1 MNKNILSSRTSR
13 AARWA
18 AALSLAALTALSGA
32 AAFTAQSGAPKGL
45 PTFSQR
51 FKSADAPEAPSFR
64 RHVVPLMS
72 RTGCSGRECH
82 GSFSGQGGFQLSLFG
97 YDFEKDHKAI
107 TQDDDGNEGEI
118 RTLVDDAENSLILTK
133 PSMVVKHRGKK
144 RFDKDGWEYNMI
156 LKWIRDGAK
165 IDVEE
170 TGVFDR
176 LEVFPREIVFN
187 KPGQKAQ
194 LQVFAHWQDGTVEDV
209 TQITRFRTNDES
221 VAKIDEFGEVTS
233 LSSGDTHVVA
243 FYDNG
248 VHPIPVMLPVSD
260 KVGKNYPKIAAR
272 TKVDQLIGEKLQKI
286 GIVPSE
292 VCTDLEFLRR
302 VSIDLTGTLPTP
314 GQIKAFEADK
324 SPNKRARKIEELL
337 ESPGYAA
344 WWTTKLCD
352 ITGNNARNIN
362 DRNFRTQMG
371 RQWYDWIYARVADNA
386 PYDEMIAG
394 IVLGKS
400 RGQDESYLDY
410 ATEMSSYLKKSNPHD
425 FAKRDN
431 MPWYWARRNVRKPEE
446 KALAFSHSF
455 LGVRI
460 QCAQCHKHPFDQW
473 TQKDFEQFQA
483 FFDRVAYGSDRTNRE
498 DTGYKELTNE
508 INEKVGYTRK
518 KNNRRDVYAE
528 IKRRAQRGEPVPI
541 QEVYITSPKS
551 NKKLTKQQ
559 IARLKKKNPNY
570 NGRVITPRVLG
581 GEEVMDSEFAD
592 PRTPLMDWLRDP
604 KNPYFARAFV
614 NRVWENYFGRG
625 IVAPADDMNLAN
637 PPTNKALL
645 DYLAETF
652 IAKGFDMK
660 WLHNEILNSDAYQ
673 RSWETNETNKL
684 DEKNFSRMVLRRIPA
699 EVVNDAIAQATGA
712 PALAEEMVTNMDM
725 RTIGGSGTP
734 GYGAK
739 KGGNSTYALSIFGKP
754 VRETTCDCERT
765 NDPTLLQTLY
775 VRNDQDI
782 WNRLGSGKGGWIA
795 ELERAEGKKNGNA
808 ASNKKYAARLKR
820 LEAQEKQLKKSYP
833 KKLDDDATPAQQ
845 KRYKAQMKTY
855 KTQAT
860 RLRAERKKLDAYLD
874 QNKPAKSQITQS
886 SDELIQ
892 EVFLRTVSRRPSEQE
907 LKAAKEDLAKAD
919 SVSGGVKEL
928 LWAMLNTKEFMVNH

>member
-1 MNKNILSSRTSR
+1 MSQIHLSTKQPGAPTWTS
-13 AARWA
+13 AVSV
-18 AALSLAALTALSGA
+18 AALFLFSCFSAIAGEST
-32 AAFTAQSGAPKGL
+32 APKRL
-45 PTFSQR
+45 PSFSER
-51 FKSADAPEAPSFR
+51 FQSAETAERPSFR

-107 TQDDDGNEGEI
+107 TQDNDGNEGEI
-118 RTLVDDAENSLILTK
+118 RTLVDDPKNSLILTK
-133 PSMVVKHRGKK
+133 PTMEVKHRGKK
-144 RFDKDGWEYNMI
+144 RFDKDGWEYN
-156 LKWIRDGAK
+156 LVLNWIKGGAK

-176 LEVFPREIVFN
+176 LEVFPREIVFS
-187 KPGQKAQ
+187 KPGQKVQ
-194 LQVFAHWQDGTVEDV
+194 LQVFAYWQDGTVEDV

-221 VAKIDEFGEVTS
+221 VAEIDEFGSVTS
-233 LSSGDTHVVA
+233 LASGDTHVVA

-260 KVGKNYPKIAAR
+260 KVGDNYPEVANR
-272 TKVDQLIGEKLQKI
+272 TKVDQLIGEKLKKV
-286 GIVPSE
+286 GIVPSQ

-314 GQIKAFEADK
+314 KQIRAFEADK
-324 SPNKRARKIEELL
+324 SPNKRARKIEKLL

-371 RQWYDWIYARVADNA
+371 RQWYDWIYARVADNT
-386 PYDEMIAG
+386 PYDELIAG

-400 RGQDESYLDY
+400 RDSDKSYLDY
-410 ATEMSSYLKKSNPHD
+410 ASEMASYLRKSDPHD
-425 FAKRDN
+425 FAKRED

-483 FFDRVAYGSDRTNRE
+483 FFDRVAYGSNRNDRG
-498 DTGYKELTNE
+498 DMGYKELTNE

-541 QEVYITSPKS
+541 QEVYISRPANT
-551 NKKLTKQQ
+551 KKLSKQQ
-559 IARLKKKNPNY
+559 LARLKKKNPKY
-570 NGRVITPRVLG
+570 TGRVITPRVLG
-581 GEEVMDSEFAD
+581 GEEVMDSQFSD
-592 PRTPLMDWLRDP
+592 PRSPLMDWLRSP
-604 KNPYFARAFV
+604 ENPYFARAFV

-637 PPTNKALL
+637 PPSNKALL
-645 DYLAETF
+645 DYLATTF

-673 RSWETNETNKL
+673 RSWKSNDTNKL

-712 PALAEEMVTNMDM
+712 PAVAEEMVTNMDM
-725 RTIGGSGTP
+725 RSIGGSGTP
-734 GYGAK
+734 GYGK
-739 KGGNSTYALSIFGKP
+739 QRGGSTYALSIFGKP

-782 WNRLGSGKGGWIA
+782 WARLGSSKGGWIA
-795 ELERAEGKKNGNA
+795 ELERAEGKSPTNDAKRVRA
-808 ASNKKYAARLKR
+808 EKR
-820 LEAQEKQLKKSYP
+820 LAALNKQEKQIKKRIP
-833 KKLDDDATPAQQ
+833 EKPETDASDVEK
-845 KRYKAQMKTY
+845 KRYNNALNANRKTLSRF
-855 KTQAT
+855 K
-860 RLRAERKKLDAYLD
+860 AERKKLMSIIGDRKD
-874 QNKPAKSQITQS
+874 SEQS
-886 SDELIQ
+886 VKANADELIE
-892 EVFLRTVSRRPSEQE
+892 EVFLRTVSRRPAAEE
-907 LKAAKEDLAKAD
+907 LLAAKEDLAKAE
-919 SVSGGVKEL
+919 SVSAGVKEL

>member
-1 MNKNILSSRTSR
+1 MNKAILSTRPSR
-13 AARWA
+13 AARWT
-18 AALSLAALTALSGA
+18 AALSLSALAALSCAGA
-32 AAFTAQSGAPKGL
+32 FAAQSGAPKGL

-51 FKSADAPEAPSFR
+51 FKSADVAEAPSFR

-107 TQDDDGNEGEI
+107 TRDDDGNEGEV
-118 RTLVDDAENSLILTK
+118 RTLLDDAENSLILTK
-133 PSMVVKHRGKK
+133 PTMVVKHRGKK
-144 RFDKDGWEYNMI
+144 RFDKDGWEYNMV
-156 LKWIRDGAK
+156 LKWIKDGAK

-170 TGVFDR
+170 TGAFDR
-176 LEVFPREIVFN
+176 LEVFPREIVFS

-221 VAKIDEFGEVTS
+221 VAEIDEFGQVTS

-272 TKVDQLIGEKLQKI
+272 TKVDQLIGEKLKKV

-314 GQIKAFEADK
+314 GQIKTFEADN
-324 SPNKRARKIEELL
+324 SPNKRAKKIEELL

-352 ITGNNARNIN
+352 VTGNNARNIN

-371 RQWYDWIYARVADNA
+371 RQWYDWIYARVANNT

-394 IVLGKS
+394 IVLGRS
-400 RGQDESYLDY
+400 RDQGESYLDY
-410 ATEMSSYLKKSNPHD
+410 ASEMSSYLKKNDPHD

-483 FFDRVAYGSDRTNRE
+483 FFDRVNYGSDRTNRE
-498 DTGYKELTNE
+498 DVGYKQLTDE
-508 INEKVGYTRK
+508 INEKVGFTKK

-528 IKRRAQRGEPVPI
+528 IKRRAQRGEPVPV

-551 NKKLTKQQ
+551 SKKLTKQQ
-559 IARLKKKNPNY
+559 IARLKKKTPNY
-570 NGRVITPRVLG
+570 TGRVITPRVLG

-592 PRTPLMDWLRDP
+592 PRIPLMDWLRDP
-604 KNPYFARAFV
+604 QNPYFARAFV

-625 IVAPADDMNLAN
+625 IIAPADDMNLAN

-645 DYLAETF
+645 DHLAETF
-652 IAKGFDMK
+652 IAKGFDIK
-660 WLHNEILNSDAYQ
+660 WLHYEILNSDAYQ
-673 RSWETNETNKL
+673 RSWKANDTNKL

-712 PALAEEMVTNMDM
+712 PALAEEMVTNMEM

-739 KGGNSTYALSIFGKP
+739 KGGNAAYALSIFGKP

-782 WNRLGSGKGGWIA
+782 WSRLGSGKGGWIA
-795 ELERAEGKKNGNA
+795 ELEKAEGKSPTNDAKRKRA
-808 ASNKKYAARLKR
+808 EQRLTALDK
-820 LEAQEKQLKKSYP
+820 QEKQIKKRIPKKPGDDASDAEKKRYQNAVAANKKSLSRF
-833 KKLDDDATPAQQ
+833 K
-845 KRYKAQMKTY
+845 
-855 KTQAT
+855 
-860 RLRAERKKLDAYLD
+860 AERKKLAAIIGE
-874 QNKPAKSQITQS
+874 QKENKEAAKAD
-886 SDELIQ
+886 SDKLID
-892 EVFLRTVSRRPSEQE
+892 EVFLRTVSRHPSTDE
-907 LKAAKEDLAKAD
+907 LNAAKEDLAKAD
-919 SVSGGVKEL
+919 SLSGGVKEL

>member
-1 MNKNILSSRTSR
+1 MNKHILLPRSSR

-18 AALSLAALTALSGA
+18 AALSLAAFTALSGVA
-32 AAFTAQSGAPKGL
+32 AIAAPSGAPKGL
-45 PTFSQR
+45 PTFGQR
-51 FKSADAPEAPSFR
+51 FKAADAAEAPSFR

-97 YDFEKDHKAI
+97 YDFEKDHTAI
-107 TQDDDGNEGEI
+107 TQDDDGNEGEV

-133 PSMVVKHRGKK
+133 PTMIVKHRGKK
-144 RFDKDGWEYNMI
+144 RFDKDSWEYNMV
-156 LKWIRDGAK
+156 LNWIRNGAK

-176 LEVFPREIVFN
+176 LEVFPREIVFE
-187 KPGQKAQ
+187 KPGQKVQ
-194 LQVFAHWQDGTVEDV
+194 LQVFAYWQDGTVEDV

-221 VAKIDEFGEVTS
+221 VAGIDEFGQVTS

-260 KVGKNYPKIAAR
+260 QVGKNYPKIAAR

-314 GQIKAFEADK
+314 KQIKAFEADT
-324 SPNKRARKIEELL
+324 SPNKRAKKIEELL

-352 ITGNNARNIN
+352 VTGNNSRNIN

-371 RQWYDWIYARVADNA
+371 RQWYDWIYARVADNT
-386 PYDEMIAG
+386 PYDELIAG

-400 RGQDESYLDY
+400 RDQGESYLDY
-410 ATEMSSYLKKSNPHD
+410 ASEMSSYLKKSDPHD

-498 DTGYKELTNE
+498 DAGYKQLTDE

-559 IARLKKKNPNY
+559 IARLKKKNPKY
-570 NGRVITPRVLG
+570 TGRVITPRVLG
-581 GEEVMDSEFAD
+581 GEEVMDSEFSD
-592 PRTPLMDWLRDP
+592 PRTPLMDWLRAPD
-604 KNPYFARAFV
+604 NPYFARAFV

-652 IAKGFDMK
+652 IAKGFDMR

-673 RSWETNETNKL
+673 RSWKSNDTNKL

-734 GYGAK
+734 GYGK
-739 KGGNSTYALSIFGKP
+739 QRGGSTYALSIFGKP

-795 ELERAEGKKNGNA
+795 ELEKAEGRKSGNA
-808 ASNKKYAARLKR
+808 AWNKKYAARLKR

-833 KKLDDDATPAQQ
+833 KKLNDDATPAQQ

-855 KTQAT
+855 KAQAT
-860 RLRAERKKLDAYLD
+860 KLRAERKKLDAYLD
-874 QNKPAKSQITQS
+874 QNKPAESKLTQTP
-886 SDELIQ
+886 DELIQ
-892 EVFLRTVSRRPSEQE
+892 EVFLRTVSRRPSAEE
-907 LKAAKEDLAKAD
+907 LEAAKEDIAKAD

>member
-1 MNKNILSSRTSR
+1 MSITVLSSNSAR
-13 AARWA
+13 AAKWA
-18 AALSLAALTALSGA
+18 ATLSI
-32 AAFTAQSGAPKGL
+32 AAFATLPGSTAFAAPSGAPKGL

-51 FKSADAPEAPSFR
+51 FKSADVAEAPSFR

-107 TQDDDGNEGEI
+107 TQEDDGNEGEI
-118 RTLVDDAENSLILTK
+118 RTLVNDAENSLILTK
-133 PSMVVKHRGKK
+133 PTMEVKHRGKK
-144 RFDKDGWEYNMI
+144 RFDKDGWEYNMV
-156 LKWIRDGAK
+156 LKWIKNGAK

-176 LEVFPREIVFN
+176 LEVFPREIVFS
-187 KPGQKAQ
+187 KPGQKAK
-194 LQVFAHWQDGTVEDV
+194 LQVFAHWKDGTVEDV

-221 VAKIDEFGEVTS
+221 VAEIDEFGEVTS

-248 VHPIPVMLPVSD
+248 VQPIPVMLPVSD
-260 KVGKNYPKIAAR
+260 KIGKDYPKIAAR
-272 TKVDQLIGEKLQKI
+272 TKVDKLISEKLKKV

-292 VCTDLEFLRR
+292 ICTDLEFLRR

-314 GQIKAFEADK
+314 SQIRAFEADK
-324 SPNKRARKIEELL
+324 SPNKRAIKIEELL

-352 ITGNNARNIN
+352 VTGNNSRNIN

-371 RQWYDWIYARVADNA
+371 RQWYDWIYARIANNT
-386 PYDEMIAG
+386 PYDELIAG

-400 RGQDESYLDY
+400 RDQGESYLDY
-410 ATEMSSYLKKSNPHD
+410 ATEMSSYLKKSDPHD

-483 FFDRVAYGSDRTNRE
+483 FFDRVAFGSDRTNRE
-498 DTGYKELTNE
+498 DTGYKQLTDE

-518 KNNRRDVYAE
+518 KNNRRDVYAA
-528 IKRRAQRGEPVPI
+528 IKRRAQRGEPVPV
-541 QEVYITSPKS
+541 QEVYVSQPRNT
-551 NKKLTKQQ
+551 KKLTKQQ
-559 IARLKKKNPNY
+559 IARLKKKNPKY
-570 NGRVITPRVLG
+570 SGRVITPRVLG
-581 GEEVMDSEFAD
+581 GQEVMESEFSD
-592 PRTPLMDWLRDP
+592 PRTPLMDWLRAPD
-604 KNPYFARAFV
+604 NPYFARAFV

-637 PPTNKALL
+637 PPSNKALL

-673 RSWETNETNKL
+673 RSWKANETNKL

-712 PALAEEMVTNMDM
+712 PAIAEEMVTNMDM
-725 RTIGGSGTP
+725 RSIGGAGTP
-734 GYGAK
+734 GYGK
-739 KGGNSTYALSIFGKP
+739 QRGGSTYALSIFGKP

-775 VRNDQDI
+775 LRNDQDI
-782 WNRLGSGKGGWIA
+782 WNRLGSGRGGWIA
-795 ELERAEGKKNGNA
+795 ELEKSEGKSPSNDAKRLRAE
-808 ASNKKYAARLKR
+808 KR
-820 LEAQEKQLKKSYP
+820 LAALNKQEAQIKKRIP
-833 KKLDDDATPAQQ
+833 KKPAKDANPVEQ
-845 KRYKAQMKTY
+845 KRYKNAVAAWKKSLSRY
-855 KTQAT
+855 KSERRKLMAIIGDQKK
-860 RLRAERKKLDAYLD
+860 AEESVKL
-874 QNKPAKSQITQS
+874 NSGT
-886 SDELIQ
+886 LIE
-892 EVFLRTVSRRPSEQE
+892 EVFLRTVSRRPTADE
-907 LKAAKEDLAKAD
+907 LTSAKDDLAKAD
-919 SVSGGVKEL
+919 SVSGGVREL